1 MRKICLKD
9 MRAALGRADL
19 SHPLSIVPTPVP
31 LESAPVL
38 MLATG
43 MDVHG
48 CDPQGER
55 HQRAFGQML
64 SPKPSKCPTVC
75 QALY

>member
-38 MLATG
+38 M
-43 MDVHG
+43 DVHG

-64 SPKPSKCPTVC
+64 SPKPSKHPTVC